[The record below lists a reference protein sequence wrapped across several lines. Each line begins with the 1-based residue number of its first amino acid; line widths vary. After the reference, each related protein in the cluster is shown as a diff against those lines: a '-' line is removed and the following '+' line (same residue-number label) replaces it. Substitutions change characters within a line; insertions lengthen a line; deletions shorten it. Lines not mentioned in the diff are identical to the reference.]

1 MNKLKKS
8 EKSKKLNG
16 SLDEVK
22 RRYAE
27 VREGRESREV
37 EQKFR

>member
-1 MNKLKKS
+1 MKKLKKSEKS

-27 VREGRESREV
+27 VRRSYRN
-37 EQKFR
+37 